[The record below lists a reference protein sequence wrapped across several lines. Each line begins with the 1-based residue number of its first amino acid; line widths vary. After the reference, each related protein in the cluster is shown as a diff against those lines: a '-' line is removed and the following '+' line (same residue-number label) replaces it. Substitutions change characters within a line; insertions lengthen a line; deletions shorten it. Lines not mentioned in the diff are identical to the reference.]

1 MELLPCPFCGAG
13 TTRVV
18 MNGQTWTGTKYSDPI
33 SVSVIH
39 HCDPVEGQPSRLV
52 ERVGRDEE
60 SAIAAWNRRA
70 SPASVPE
77 GFTMSEPA
85 ILPDGSGFG
94 TMSFPLPKDHW
105 IYKEREYEDGAI
117 EPNDLPAPILTHSF
131 RRQVIAAIR
140 YAVRGATN
148 CGKED
153 DFDPDA
159 LVQNAVYALCGPYV
173 KAAPTPPVSESVD
186 PVMTKEELIAAA
198 ESIGMRFPGA
208 SIPPVS
214 EDRWLPIET
223 APKDEFVLLAGP
235 SGYTTIETVFATGRM
250 CSDYHVGRWIDHA
263 NDDLTDWGFEPTHWM
278 PLPEAPAMQEDK
290 P

>member
-1 MELLPCPFCGAG
+1 MERPPKKYVCEKCGYLGDTPDHEGCDYLA
-13 TTRVV
+13 
-18 MNGQTWTGTKYSDPI
+18 WITGEQLYID
-33 SVSVIH
+33 
-39 HCDPVEGQPSRLV
+39 RL
-52 ERVGRDEE
+52 EL
-60 SAIAAWNRRA
+60 AALRA

-159 LVQNAVYALCGPYV
+159 LVQNAVYALCGPYG
-173 KAAPTPPVSESVD
+173 KAAPTPPVSEDKDKIIASLQAKID
-186 PVMTKEELIAAA
+186 ELMLEYCQDEMTTEQLAEYAKHQRALTMEEQKA
-198 ESIGMRFPGA
+198 
-208 SIPPVS
+208 
-214 EDRWLPIET
+214 
-223 APKDEFVLLAGP
+223 
-235 SGYTTIETVFATGRM
+235 
-250 CSDYHVGRWIDHA
+250 IDA
-263 NDDLTDWGFEPTHWM
+263 
-278 PLPEAPAMQEDK
+278 AMQEDK